1 LELIN
6 RLAKEYLQH
15 WYIKELIRLKE
26 AEIRDQLVG
35 YSQAVNTSEAQQYK
49 QILNLQVTLMCKLEP
64 ANVVSEAKKIK
75 KLGFYPIESLLVT
88 YRKFN

>member
-1 LELIN
+1 MIN
-6 RLAKEYLQH
+6 RLLNKEYLQH

-26 AEIRDQLVG
+26 ADIREQMAG

-49 QILNLQVTLMCKLEP
+49 QILNLQVRLMCKLEP
-64 ANVVSEAKKIK
+64 DNVVSEAKKIK

-88 YRKFN
+88 YEEFN